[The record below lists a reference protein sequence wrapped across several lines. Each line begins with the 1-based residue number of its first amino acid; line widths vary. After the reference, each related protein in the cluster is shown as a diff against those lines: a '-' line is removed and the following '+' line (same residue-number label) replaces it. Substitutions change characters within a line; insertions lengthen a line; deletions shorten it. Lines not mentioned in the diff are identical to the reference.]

1 MNEPRKHLFDGPPR
15 LHYLEWN
22 REGRRTIILVHGNTA
37 NAWWWEPVVRQ
48 MRSEYRI
55 LAIDQRG
62 HGDSE
67 WVRPPAYTPA
77 HYAED
82 LAKLIAHVMH
92 GGEKPIVAGHSMGGL
107 SVLAFAAA
115 HRHAARGAIA
125 IDSAI
130 ISSKG
135 RDRYLRHLKALP
147 IVTYPDLET
156 AKKRYRLMPNEG
168 EIVPEILAEVAER
181 SLARTE
187 EGRWTLKFDRESF
200 FGRDGLD
207 VLSALKA
214 IAIPTLL
221 VRAERSRIMTVEGVE
236 RALEANRH
244 AKLVTI
250 AGAHHHVLL
259 EMPAKV
265 ARTIEDFAATLN

>member
-1 MNEPRKHLFDGPPR
+1 VNEPKTHLFDGPPR
-15 LHYLEWN
+15 LHFLEWN
-22 REGRRTIILVHGNTA
+22 PEAPRTIILLHGNSA
-37 NAWWWEPVVRQ
+37 NGWWWEPVVRE
-48 MRSEYRI
+48 MGRDYRI

-67 WVRPPAYTPA
+67 WVRPAAYTPA
-77 HYAED
+77 HYADD
-82 LAKLIAHVMH
+82 LAKFIAHVMR

-115 HRHAARGAIA
+115 HDHAARGAIA

-130 ISSKG
+130 ISSRG

-147 IVTYPDLET
+147 VVTYPDLET

-168 EIVPEILAEVAER
+168 EIAPEILSEVAER
-181 SLARTE
+181 SLARTD

-207 VLSALKA
+207 VLGALKA
-214 IAIPTLL
+214 ITIPTLL
-221 VRAERSRIMTVEGVE
+221 VRAEKSRIMTVEGVE

-244 AKLVTI
+244 AKLVTVP
-250 AGAHHHVLL
+250 GAHHHVLL
-259 EMPAKV
+259 EMPAAV
-265 ARTIEDFAATLN
+265 ARAIEDFASTVE